1 MKQVAVITGANGRIG
16 AATCAKLAQSGYH
29 VVGIDIGADGVGNWP
44 YYSCDLT
51 DLGQLQTVLEQ
62 IEREHGLIRVL
73 HNNAG
78 VFHPETDYLDV
89 RPEQY
94 DQTLDVNVKAPFFTT
109 QWVAK
114 RLIAEG
120 KSGAIVS
127 TASAAGQRG
136 SQVVDYGA
144 SKAAVIN
151 MTKSLSRALG
161 KHNIR
166 VNAIAPGL
174 ILGGGFSG
182 FRRGQLHYRRYDRR
196 ERRRRIGQLPLPFAR
211 RGTKLRRP
219 GTRIQSCCNRPPPS
233 PACARTR
240 STPRLW

>member
-78 VFHPETDYLDV
+78 VFHPETVYLDV

-174 ILGGGFSG
+174 IHTAMGARVPPYAKKRATESALGRAGEPEEIASVVDFLVSDAASFITGATIDVNGGAG
-182 FRRGQLHYRRYDRR
+182 
-196 ERRRRIGQLPLPFAR
+196 
-211 RGTKLRRP
+211 
-219 GTRIQSCCNRPPPS
+219 
-233 PACARTR
+233 
-240 STPRLW
+240 